1 MSKPR
6 VMSKPRA
13 MSKSKDQWLKRQAL
27 VSFCLLLSG
36 CAVGPDFSRPAA
48 PQTSNLVRD
57 PITKT
62 VSSTGPA
69 GQAQTFERSVPLQ
82 AEWWKLYG
90 SAKLNALIEMALKN
104 NPTIDAARAALRQSQ
119 ASASAQ
125 RGYFFPTV
133 QTSFAPTR
141 QASSNTIAPTLNS
154 GDTPFTLNTAQVS
167 VGFSLDVFGLNR
179 RTLESLEAQAEN
191 QRFLLEAAKLS
202 LATNIVSAVVQQ
214 SALQAQLKATQEII
228 AASKRSLHLLQQQAA
243 IGHVSRIDVA
253 LQETALAQNEQLLPS
268 IRKQLEQTRN
278 QVAVLTGS
286 LPSEAGADH
295 FEIDQL
301 KLPAS
306 LPLSLPSQIVDQRP
320 DVRAAEAQLHSASA
334 QVGVA
339 IASRLPQISLSAIFG
354 GAAVPFSQMFT
365 SSNQFWGLSGNISQ
379 TIFDFGTL
387 KYRQVAAE
395 AGLEQAS
402 AQYRSTV
409 LVAFQNIADTLYALD
424 EDAKALEAA
433 VRAEAAAKQAL
444 DLTQQQLSAGAVSA
458 FALLSAEQSYR
469 QTTAARIS
477 AQSNR
482 LMDTAALFQALG
494 GAWERDPS

>member
-1 MSKPR
+1 MSKSR
-6 VMSKPRA
+6 VISKPRA
-13 MSKSKDQWLKRQAL
+13 MSKSKGQWLKRQVL

-36 CAVGPDFSRPAA
+36 CAVGPDFARPAA
-48 PQTSNLVRD
+48 PETGNLRRD
-57 PITKT
+57 PMTTT
-62 VSSTGPA
+62 VSSTGPT
-69 GQAQTFERSVPLQ
+69 GQAQTFERGVLLQ
-82 AEWWKLYG
+82 ADWWKLYG
-90 SAKLNALIEMALKN
+90 SAKLNDLIELALKN
-104 NPTIDAARAALRQSQ
+104 NPTIDAARAALKQSQ
-119 ASASAQ
+119 AYASAQ

-133 QTSFAPTR
+133 QASFAPTR

-191 QRFLLEAAKLS
+191 QKFLLEAAKLS
-202 LATNIVSAVVQQ
+202 LATNIVSAVIQQ

-228 AASKRSLHLLQQQAA
+228 AASKRSLLLLQQQAA

-286 LPSEAGADH
+286 LPSEAGVDH

-301 KLPAS
+301 TLPAS

-334 QVGVA
+334 QVGIA

-354 GAAVPFSQMFT
+354 GAAVPFNQMFT

-387 KYRQVAAE
+387 KYRQVATE

-409 LVAFQNIADTLYALD
+409 LVAFQSIADTLYALD
-424 EDAKALEAA
+424 EDAKTLEAA
-433 VRAEAAAKQAL
+433 VRSEAAAKQAL
-444 DLTQQQLSAGAVSA
+444 DLTQQQLNAGVVSA
-458 FALLSAEQSYR
+458 FTLLSAEQSFR
-469 QTTAARIS
+469 QTTVSRIT
-477 AQSNR
+477 AQANR
-482 LMDTAALFQALG
+482 LMNTAALFQALG
-494 GAWERDPS
+494 GNWQRDPS

>member
-1 MSKPR
+1 MRLFVTKP
-6 VMSKPRA
+6 SNT
-13 MSKSKDQWLKRQAL
+13 WLKRQTL
-27 VSFCLLLSG
+27 VTLSLLLGG
-36 CAVGPDFSRPAA
+36 CAVGPDFSRPLA
-48 PQTSNLVRD
+48 PQSNSLTRD
-57 PITKT
+57 TIAATM
-62 VSSTGPA
+62 SSAGPS
-69 GQAQTFERSVPLQ
+69 GNAQTFERSVPLQ
-82 AEWWKLYG
+82 EDWWKLYG
-90 SAKLNALIEMALKN
+90 SAKLNALIERALKN
-104 NPTIDAARAALRQSQ
+104 NPTIDAARAALKQSQ
-119 ASASAQ
+119 AYASAQ
-125 RGYFFPTV
+125 RGYFFPTI
-133 QTSFAPTR
+133 QAGLAPTR
-141 QASSNTIAPTLNS
+141 QANSGTIAPTLNS

-228 AASKRSLHLLQQQAA
+228 AASKRSLVLLQQQAA

-278 QVAVLTGS
+278 QIAVLTGS
-286 LPSEAGADH
+286 LPSEAGVDH

-433 VRAEAAAKQAL
+433 VRSEAAAKQAL
-444 DLTQQQLSAGAVSA
+444 DLTQQQLSAGVVSA
-458 FALLSAEQSYR
+458 FALLTAEQSYR
-469 QTTAARIS
+469 QTTVSRVT
-477 AQSNR
+477 AQANR

-494 GAWERDPS
+494 GNWERDPS